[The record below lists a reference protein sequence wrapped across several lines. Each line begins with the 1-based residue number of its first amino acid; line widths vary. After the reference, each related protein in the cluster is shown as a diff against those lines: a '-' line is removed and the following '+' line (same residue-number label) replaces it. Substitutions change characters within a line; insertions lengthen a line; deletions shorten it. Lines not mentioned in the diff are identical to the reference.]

1 MAEALRPLLAR
12 YFDQRMQLVFV
23 ADGDLH
29 GLVRWIGAECS
40 AQRRIAA
47 CGFDVELHRLG

>member
-12 YFDQRMQLVFV
+12 YFDQGMQLVFV
-23 ADGDLH
+23 ADEDLH
-29 GLVRWIGAECS
+29 GLVRRIVAECS
-40 AQRRIAA
+40 AQRRIVA